1 LQAIRAGAERNRI
14 AEAFHLLKAKK
25 WNQSHSVV
33 MQHIAPD
40 AVVNGM
46 DSSRYTVFTF
56 CWSLAQGKPADSAW

>member
-1 LQAIRAGAERNRI
+1 
-14 AEAFHLLKAKK
+14 
-25 WNQSHSVV
+25 

-46 DSSRYTVFTF
+46 DSSRYTVLTF